1 MCGIAGI
8 YGIAG
13 LANAEGVVARMTDAI
28 AHRGPDATGIHRTSN
43 AILGHRRLSII
54 DLSEASNQPFHST
67 DGRYTIIFN
76 GEIYNYRELRSV
88 LENAERPYRFRTGSD
103 TEVLLAAYA
112 EWGTKCLDRL
122 QGMFAFAI
130 WDSSTDE
137 LFIARDRMGIKPL
150 YYYNANGHFIFASE
164 IRSVLA
170 SGLVPR
176 KLDRDSLIDHLRYQT
191 VQAPST
197 IIAGVRMLQAGY
209 WMLISSKG
217 VHQQRWYDLVAS
229 TSKEVASMAPDVVH
243 KELRERLSRA
253 VERRLVADVPF
264 GAFLSGGIDSSA
276 IVGLMAQAS
285 CTPVHTFSVVFDEE
299 EFSEERFAR
308 IVADRFGTKHTAIRL
323 LPADMLRMLP
333 EALAAI
339 DHPSA
344 DGPNTYVVSKVT
356 KEAGISMALSGTGGD
371 EVFAGYPVFKRSLA
385 LYEKRFLMALPKVVR
400 KGAASMM
407 MQLKPGITSN
417 KFGELLRAESFSIED
432 TYPVSRLT
440 FSDQDLSRLL
450 VIADFPQSSVER
462 FMDEVIHHDGGEA
475 LPLLSQVSLGEIG
488 TYLQHVLLRDT
499 DQMSMAHAL
508 EVRVPFLDHE
518 LIEFALGVPDN
529 LKYPHTPK
537 QLLTKALED
546 LLPDEV
552 VNRPKMGFVMP
563 WEVWMRNDLR
573 TFCTERLEKLG
584 QRGMFREG
592 AVLELW
598 HQFLANDPRVN
609 WSRLWSLVVL
619 QDWLQRHGIEE

>member
-8 YGIAG
+8 YGIVG
-13 LANAEGVVARMTDAI
+13 LDKAEEVVGRMTDAI

-88 LENAERPYRFRTGSD
+88 LENTERPYRFRTGSD

-130 WDSSTDE
+130 WDNTTSD

-176 KLDRDSLIDHLRYQT
+176 KLDRNALVDHLRYQT

-197 IIAGVRMLQAGY
+197 IIAGVRMLQAGH

-217 VHQQRWYDLVAS
+217 IQQERWYDLVAS
-229 TSKEVASMAPDVVH
+229 TSKEAAHMAPEAVY
-243 KELRERLSRA
+243 KEVKQRLSVA
-253 VERRLVADVPF
+253 IERRLVADVPF

-285 CTPVHTFSVVFDEE
+285 STPVHTFSVVFDEE

-308 IVADRFGTKHTAIRL
+308 IVADRFNTKHTAIRL
-323 LPADMLRMLP
+323 LPTEMLRMLP
-333 EALAAI
+333 DALAAM

-356 KEAGISMALSGTGGD
+356 KEAGVSMALSGTGGD

-385 LYEKRFLMALPKVVR
+385 MYEKRYLMALPKILR

-407 MQLKPGITSN
+407 MQLKPGITSK
-417 KFGELLRAESFSIED
+417 KFGELLRADSFSVQD

-450 VIADFPQSSVER
+450 VIAELPKSSVAR
-462 FMDEVIHHDGGEA
+462 YMDEVIHRDGGA
-475 LPLLSQVSLGEIG
+475 GLPLLSQVSLGEIG

-518 LIEFALGVPDN
+518 LIEFALGVPDE

-537 QLLTKALED
+537 QLLTKALAD

-573 TFCTERLEKLG
+573 AFCTERLEKLG
-584 QRGMFREG
+584 QRSMFRKG

-598 HQFLANDPRVN
+598 DQFLANDPRVN

>member
-13 LANAEGVVARMTDAI
+13 LDDAEAVVGRMTDAI
-28 AHRGPDATGIHRTSN
+28 AHRGPDAHGVHRTAN

-54 DLSEASNQPFHST
+54 DLSVASNQPFHSS
-67 DGRYTIIFN
+67 DRRYTIIFN
-76 GEIYNYRELRSV
+76 GEIYNYRELRSE
-88 LENAERPYRFRTGSD
+88 LERVEHPYVFRTGSD

-112 EWGTKCLDRL
+112 QWGAKCLDRL
-122 QGMFAFAI
+122 HGMFAFAI
-130 WDSSTDE
+130 WDNTTSE
-137 LFIARDRMGIKPL
+137 LFIVRDRMGIKPL
-150 YYYNANGHFIFASE
+150 YYYNADGRFMFASE
-164 IRSVLA
+164 VRSLLS

-176 KLDRDSLIDHLRYQT
+176 KLDRDSLVDHLRYQT

-197 IIAGVRMLQAGY
+197 IIEGVRMLRAGH
-209 WMLISSKG
+209 WIRLSKDG
-217 VHQQRWYDLVAS
+217 VQEVRWYDPVAAVSKDAAHLVP
-229 TSKEVASMAPDVVH
+229 VAVH
-243 KELRERLSRA
+243 KEVRERLSRA

-285 CTPVHTFSVVFDEE
+285 SAPVHTFSVVFDEE
-299 EFSEERFAR
+299 EYSEERFAR
-308 IVADRFGTKHTAIRL
+308 IVADRFNTEHTAIRL
-323 LPADMLRMLP
+323 LPTEMLRMLP
-333 EALAAI
+333 EALAAM

-385 LYEKRFLMALPKVVR
+385 LYNKRWLMTVPKIVR
-400 KGAASMM
+400 QGAAAFI
-407 MQLKPGITSN
+407 LRARPGISSN
-417 KFGELLRAESFSIED
+417 KFGELLRANSFSIED
-432 TYPVSRLT
+432 TYPVSRLS
-440 FSDQDLSRLL
+440 FSDHDLEKLL
-450 VIADFPQSSVER
+450 SITELPKSSVSNYLGKVLHG
-462 FMDEVIHHDGGEA
+462 DHGNT

-518 LIEFALGVPDN
+518 LIEFALGVPDI

-537 QLLTKALED
+537 QLLTESLKD
-546 LLPDEV
+546 LLPKEV
-552 VNRPKMGFVMP
+552 VDRPKMGFVMP
-563 WEVWMRNDLR
+563 WEVWMRHDLR
-573 TFCTERLEKLG
+573 TFCAERLERLG
-584 QRGMFREG
+584 QRSIFRPG
-592 AVLELW
+592 SVMELW
-598 HQFLANDPRVN
+598 HRFMANDPRVN

-619 QDWLQRHGIEE
+619 QDWLQRHHIEE

>member
-1 MCGIAGI
+1 
-8 YGIAG
+8 
-13 LANAEGVVARMTDAI
+13 
-28 AHRGPDATGIHRTSN
+28 
-43 AILGHRRLSII
+43 
-54 DLSEASNQPFHST
+54 
-67 DGRYTIIFN
+67 
-76 GEIYNYRELRSV
+76 
-88 LENAERPYRFRTGSD
+88 
-103 TEVLLAAYA
+103 
-112 EWGTKCLDRL
+112 
-122 QGMFAFAI
+122 
-130 WDSSTDE
+130 
-137 LFIARDRMGIKPL
+137 
-150 YYYNANGHFIFASE
+150 
-164 IRSVLA
+164 
-170 SGLVPR
+170 
-176 KLDRDSLIDHLRYQT
+176 
-191 VQAPST
+191 
-197 IIAGVRMLQAGY
+197 
-209 WMLISSKG
+209 
-217 VHQQRWYDLVAS
+217 
-229 TSKEVASMAPDVVH
+229 
-243 KELRERLSRA
+243 
-253 VERRLVADVPF
+253 VPF

-285 CTPVHTFSVVFDEE
+285 STPVHTFSVVFDEE

-308 IVADRFGTKHTAIRL
+308 IVADRFNTKHTAIRL
-323 LPADMLRMLP
+323 LPTEMLRMLP
-333 EALAAI
+333 DALAAM

-356 KEAGISMALSGTGGD
+356 KEAGVSMALSGTGGD

-385 LYEKRFLMALPKVVR
+385 MYEKRYLMALPKILR

-407 MQLKPGITSN
+407 MQLKPGITSK
-417 KFGELLRAESFSIED
+417 KFGELLRADSFSVQD

-450 VIADFPQSSVER
+450 VIAELPKSSVAR
-462 FMDEVIHHDGGEA
+462 YMDEVIHRDGGA
-475 LPLLSQVSLGEIG
+475 GLPLLSQVSLGEIG

-518 LIEFALGVPDN
+518 LIEFALGVPDE

-537 QLLTKALED
+537 QLLTKALAD

-573 TFCTERLEKLG
+573 AFCTERLEKLG
-584 QRGMFREG
+584 QRSMFRKG

-598 HQFLANDPRVN
+598 DQFLANDPRVN